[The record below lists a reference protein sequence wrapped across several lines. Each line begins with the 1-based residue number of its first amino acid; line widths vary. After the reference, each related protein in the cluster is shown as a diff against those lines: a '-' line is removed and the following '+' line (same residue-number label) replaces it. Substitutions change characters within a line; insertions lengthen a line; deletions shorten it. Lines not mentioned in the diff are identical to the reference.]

1 MKTQTLSALVA
12 DAGQVEPLFNL
23 FDAIEIAAKVFS
35 VSVDAI
41 SDGSRTQPAAFAR
54 QLVMTSAF
62 ESGDF
67 SKSEIGNMFGKD
79 HGTVCHA
86 ISLVYS
92 EAKNGSPRRR
102 AKIKHYLEL
111 IEKRNAEKTNG
122 SENLHRQE

>member
-1 MKTQTLSALVA
+1 MKTQTLSELVA
-12 DAGQVEPLFNL
+12 DAGQPEPLFN
-23 FDAIEIAAKVFS
+23 FFEAIEIAANVFN
-35 VSVDAI
+35 VSVESV

-67 SKSEIGNMFGKD
+67 SKSEIGKMFGKD

-86 ISLVYS
+86 IGLVYS

-102 AKIKHYLEL
+102 AQIKRYLEL
-111 IEKRNAEKTNG
+111 IENRNAEKSNA
-122 SENLHRQE
+122 